1 MGGKVLGVFSLLGMP
16 CSFLFLSSVSPPT
29 HLTPFPFLIF
39 SPHCFFLLF
48 LIPPATCLPGLPF
61 MSVPGTSL
69 VGVLIFALV
78 RYFCLPMFSVC
89 SACLLPQSVLPVS
102 PSLVCPCLLVAVGSV
117 SVFLG
122 FFPSS
127 SLCPTFSSLLSLPPS
142 SSISASLP
150 AYHCLPILSL
160 CLLSASFLSPCLCH
174 SELLYPGLCFSFHL
188 SPYSC
193 PCVSPTISL

>member
-1 MGGKVLGVFSLLGMP
+1 MGVVVEVGGKVLGVFSLLGMP

-48 LIPPATCLPGLPF
+48 LIPPATRLPGLPF

-127 SLCPTFSSLLSLPPS
+127 SLCPTFSSLLSLPRS

-150 AYHCLPILSL
+150 ASLS
-160 CLLSASFLSPCLCH
+160 FSP
-174 SELLYPGLCFSFHL
+174 
-188 SPYSC
+188 
-193 PCVSPTISL
+193 